1 MRFARLRANPAVR
14 IALDFHREWSRD
26 RVGGLAAEIAF
37 FALLGLFPA
46 VIAFAAALS
55 WLDVVIG
62 QGAAAD
68 ARAWLLD
75 QVIGVFGADNTLQ
88 STLADLFERSNTG
101 ALTVGTAL
109 VLYASSRGFV
119 AVVKALDVAYNLDL
133 DERRGWLSSRL
144 VGLGLTAFT
153 VAVAALVVTMI
164 VVGPLLGGGEEIAGR
179 FGAGS
184 AFTAAWNWLRWPVV
198 FGVVVVWAT
207 TVYRVAPRQ
216 RVPWR
221 RELPGAVVAT
231 AWWMAVSLGF
241 RTYLDAV
248 SDGGQRRVRAAG
260 RGPERAGVALPAG
273 HGPAG
278 RSRDQRG
285 SGRRPPS
292 GRRPRRPR
300 RRGQTRGGRNRRRRR
315 GGTITGVSD
324 LRVDLDEIKFN
335 LRGVAD
341 LDGVAALP
349 GFEHVE
355 ADLVDDLL
363 AEAARFAEEVIAPL
377 KPRRRPHRRPPRRR
391 RPSRHPRRGSP
402 PPTPL
407 TSRPGG
413 GRSPPTP
420 TTGAAASRT
429 WWGRPS
435 RR

>member
-62 QGAAAD
+62 QDAAAD

-248 SDGGQRRVRAAG
+248 SDGVNAVFGLLGGALSVLVWLYLLAMGLLAGAEINEVLAAG
-260 RGPERAGVALPAG
+260 R
-273 HGPAG
+273 H
-278 RSRDQRG
+278 RG
-285 SGRRPPS
+285 ADPGD
-292 GRRPRRPR
+292 
-300 RRGQTRGGRNRRRRR
+300 GG
-315 GGTITGVSD
+315 
-324 LRVDLDEIKFN
+324 K
-335 LRGVAD
+335 
-341 LDGVAALP
+341 P
-349 GFEHVE
+349 
-355 ADLVDDLL
+355 
-363 AEAARFAEEVIAPL
+363 EAA
-377 KPRRRPHRRPPRRR
+377 
-391 RPSRHPRRGSP
+391 G
-402 PPTPL
+402 TGD
-407 TSRPGG
+407 GG
-413 GRSPPTP
+413 GAVPSP
-420 TTGAAASRT
+420 G
-429 WWGRPS
+429 
-435 RR
+435 